1 MSTETTASTWV
12 PGSPE
17 AVRRQR
23 TNSAGN
29 PSWYPVGEF
38 SRCPGT
44 GLDGYGYPYPCG
56 APLRSGCAS
65 CEHCGQ
71 PIAWPAPQ
79 LDSRDTRAIVA
90 FVSCSLRE
98 SPYHR
103 DDPTIQEVVRS
114 LQRGDDPVRV
124 MTSALL
130 AYAEQAAKI
139 DAGFAATAAAMITA
153 SGDDPVVITE
163 SEANAVALRA
173 ACRRDG
179 LRAVILGAP
188 DAHWRNSW
196 CPMLA
201 GRDVALAANDDDAG
215 DGFVARI
222 APDIQRVARSVHRW
236 RPVDA
241 KDWCAAWEASLR
253 AAEASK

>member
-17 AVRRQR
+17 AARRQR

-29 PSWYPVGEF
+29 PSWYPRGEF
-38 SRCPGT
+38 SLCPGKA
-44 GLDGYGYPYPCG
+44 LDSNGYPYNCA
-56 APLRSGCAS
+56 APLRYGCAS
-65 CEHCGQ
+65 CDNCGQ
-71 PIAWPAPQ
+71 PIAWPAPR
-79 LDSRDTRAIVA
+79 LDRRDARAIGA
-90 FVSCSLRE
+90 FVSNSLRE
-98 SPYHR
+98 SPYHP

-130 AYAEQAAKI
+130 AYAEQTAKI
-139 DAGFAATAAAMITA
+139 DAKFAATAAALIAA
-153 SGDDPVVITE
+153 SGDGPVVITE

-173 ACRRDG
+173 ACEREG
-179 LRAVILGAP
+179 VRAVILGVP

-201 GRDVALAANDDDAG
+201 GRDVALAANDDDVG

-222 APDIQRVARSVHRW
+222 APDIQRVARSVRRW
-236 RPVDA
+236 RPTGA

-253 AAEASK
+253 AAETT